1 MSKNNIKLVA
11 FDVDGVLLRVNK
23 GGFKEVAEFLGK
35 GDAVKEIHKEYE
47 RKKNQGPWGLVEL
60 AQLYAGF
67 KEKYLLQIAN
77 GYVETHLMPGAEKLI
92 SWLKKQDIKVI
103 AISSNPHFI
112 LDVLAKK
119 LKLDF
124 VKGNELEYVDGVA
137 TGKISQEMNR
147 HMKAKV
153 LQNKINEWSIEK
165 SEIAIVGESVTDLP
179 MSELANLFI
188 GFNPNSE
195 IMNKVDFWVKADD
208 LRAVYG
214 FLV

>member
-188 GFNPNSE
+188 GFNPSSE

>member
-47 RKKNQGPWGLVEL
+47 RKKNQGPWGLAEL

-188 GFNPNSE
+188 GFNPSSE